1 MKVRNKK
8 AIRRL
13 SIRTLR
19 ASGKRNM
26 IAAAAIA
33 LTTLLFTSLFTIALS
48 INASYETY
56 TFRQIGGYSHG
67 TFKEVSEVQ
76 AKRLSEASKVK
87 AAGERKTLGTLT
99 EGGFSKV
106 PAELSFMDENCAK
119 WSYIDFEKGEA
130 PQKENE
136 IAMDTEALKL
146 LGVKPEIGAKVTL
159 TYDMGD
165 QSQDLGKRTDTFRLS
180 GWWEYDELTPVHF
193 INLSRAYVETRE
205 QEAVSEGAEPF
216 RTDLNVMLASS
227 VNIRGNMEEI
237 VKDCGYQSQKADA
250 ADYVGVGVN
259 WGYTASQADSSGDFS
274 MIVAVAAFLL
284 LVIFAGYL
292 IIYNIFRI
300 SVTGDIRYYGLLKT
314 IGVTP
319 RQLRR
324 IIRQQALVLCEAG
337 CPAGLLLG
345 YLVGYVLT
353 PVVIAQTTLGES
365 AVSISASPIIF
376 AGAAA
381 FSIATVLLS
390 CARPARLA
398 AKVSPVEAAKYT
410 ETSRVS
416 KRKRAAGGAGIRQM
430 AFANLGRSRGKTA
443 LMVLSMSLAVV
454 ILSVLLSFIGG
465 FSMEK
470 YLNENTCADF
480 IVGNTDYFRLDTSG
494 GESGLSPQTVKTL
507 QSNTKDS
514 LSGQAWKTDGAVLE
528 WIPEAR
534 LRQMISANM
543 SEENLQN
550 RLNSREKRGNQI
562 ACNMN
567 LEGLDVPLM
576 EKLTVL
582 EGDIAPMTDPAR
594 RMAAV
599 AVDTDDYGR
608 ADDLKNYPQV
618 GDKIPVTYVDEAY
631 YIDSRTGKRSD
642 ETTPEQY
649 RKYQIEKS
657 HDEEYTVCA
666 LVTVPYQ
673 MSLRSSYMYGDDVIL
688 NGERMKEDC
697 GKNVLSLFYLFD
709 TPNAAAEKEA
719 EAFLADLTGSDQSAL
734 MYESKASVREE
745 FEGFRQMFL
754 LLGSVLCGIIG
765 LVGILNFF
773 NGIMTGILSRKME
786 FAMLQSIGMTGR
798 QLKRM
803 LIDEGEL
810 YALAAILASLA
821 LTGLIGPLVGNA
833 MENLFWFY
841 EYHFTLSAIWITAP
855 IFLVLGAALPAAVY
869 RSVSKKTIV
878 ERLREIE

>member
-136 IAMDTEALKL
+136 IVMDTEALKL

-159 TYDMGD
+159 TYDKGD

-205 QEAVSEGAEPF
+205 LEAVSEGAEPF

-314 IGVTP
+314 I
-319 RQLRR
+319 
-324 IIRQQALVLCEAG
+324 
-337 CPAGLLLG
+337 
-345 YLVGYVLT
+345 
-353 PVVIAQTTLGES
+353 
-365 AVSISASPIIF
+365 SASPIIF

-454 ILSVLLSFIGG
+454 ILSVLLSFTGG

-494 GESGLSPQTVKTL
+494 GESGLSPQTVKTI
-507 QSNTKDS
+507 QSNTKAS
-514 LSGQAWKTDGAVLE
+514 LSGQAWNTDGAVLE

-534 LRQMISANM
+534 LRQMASVNM
-543 SEENLQN
+543 SEENLRN
-550 RLNSREKRGNQI
+550 MLNSREKRGDQI

-582 EGDIAPMTDPAR
+582 EGDIAPMTDPDR
-594 RMAAV
+594 RVAAV

-608 ADDLKNYPQV
+608 PDDLKNYPQV

-666 LVTVPYQ
+666 HV
-673 MSLRSSYMYGDDVIL
+673 
-688 NGERMKEDC
+688 
-697 GKNVLSLFYLFD
+697 
-709 TPNAAAEKEA
+709 
-719 EAFLADLTGSDQSAL
+719 
-734 MYESKASVREE
+734 
-745 FEGFRQMFL
+745 
-754 LLGSVLCGIIG
+754 
-765 LVGILNFF
+765 
-773 NGIMTGILSRKME
+773 
-786 FAMLQSIGMTGR
+786 
-798 QLKRM
+798 
-803 LIDEGEL
+803 
-810 YALAAILASLA
+810 
-821 LTGLIGPLVGNA
+821 
-833 MENLFWFY
+833 
-841 EYHFTLSAIWITAP
+841 
-855 IFLVLGAALPAAVY
+855 
-869 RSVSKKTIV
+869 
-878 ERLREIE
+878 

>member
-1 MKVRNKK
+1 
-8 AIRRL
+8 
-13 SIRTLR
+13 
-19 ASGKRNM
+19 
-26 IAAAAIA
+26 
-33 LTTLLFTSLFTIALS
+33 
-48 INASYETY
+48 
-56 TFRQIGGYSHG
+56 
-67 TFKEVSEVQ
+67 
-76 AKRLSEASKVK
+76 
-87 AAGERKTLGTLT
+87 
-99 EGGFSKV
+99 
-106 PAELSFMDENCAK
+106 
-119 WSYIDFEKGEA
+119 
-130 PQKENE
+130 
-136 IAMDTEALKL
+136 
-146 LGVKPEIGAKVTL
+146 
-159 TYDMGD
+159 
-165 QSQDLGKRTDTFRLS
+165 
-180 GWWEYDELTPVHF
+180 
-193 INLSRAYVETRE
+193 
-205 QEAVSEGAEPF
+205 
-216 RTDLNVMLASS
+216 
-227 VNIRGNMEEI
+227 
-237 VKDCGYQSQKADA
+237 
-250 ADYVGVGVN
+250 
-259 WGYTASQADSSGDFS
+259 
-274 MIVAVAAFLL
+274 
-284 LVIFAGYL
+284 
-292 IIYNIFRI
+292 
-300 SVTGDIRYYGLLKT
+300 
-314 IGVTP
+314 
-319 RQLRR
+319 
-324 IIRQQALVLCEAG
+324 
-337 CPAGLLLG
+337 
-345 YLVGYVLT
+345 
-353 PVVIAQTTLGES
+353 
-365 AVSISASPIIF
+365 
-376 AGAAA
+376 
-381 FSIATVLLS
+381 
-390 CARPARLA
+390 
-398 AKVSPVEAAKYT
+398 
-410 ETSRVS
+410 
-416 KRKRAAGGAGIRQM
+416 M

-465 FSMEK
+465 FSMDK

-550 RLNSREKRGNQI
+550 MLNSREKRGNQI

-576 EKLTVL
+576 GKLTVL
-582 EGDIAPMTDPAR
+582 EGDIAPMTDPDR
-594 RMAAV
+594 RVAAV

-608 ADDLKNYPQV
+608 PDDLKNYPQV

-657 HDEEYTVCA
+657 HDEEYTVCS

-697 GKNVLSLFYLFD
+697 GKNVFSLFYLFD

-719 EAFLADLTGSDQSAL
+719 ESFLADLTGSDQSAL

-803 LIDEGEL
+803 LIYEGEL
-810 YALAAILASLA
+810 YALAAILVSLA

-855 IFLVLGAALPAAVY
+855 VFLLLGAALPAAVY